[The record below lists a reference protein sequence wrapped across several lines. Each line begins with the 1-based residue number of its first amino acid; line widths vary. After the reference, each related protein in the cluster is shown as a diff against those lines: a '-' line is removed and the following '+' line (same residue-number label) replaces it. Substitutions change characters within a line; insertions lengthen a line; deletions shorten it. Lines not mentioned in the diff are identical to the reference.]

1 MSESPDQRVK
11 AALAALEI
19 EHELM
24 DCDPQYADTALFCE
38 HYGIAI
44 EDSANCI
51 LVVGKSDPRKYA
63 ACVLLAD
70 SRLDVNKVIRKK
82 FGTKKASFASAEETT
97 EITGMI
103 IGGVTP
109 LDLPDDLPLWIDA
122 RVMSRDSIVL
132 GGGSRDL
139 KVVVSP
145 KVFDLTPNTEIVED
159 LAKPIPAPS

>member
-1 MSESPDQRVK
+1 MSDTPDQRVK
-11 AALAALEI
+11 AALKSLDV

-24 DCDPQYADTALFCE
+24 ECDPELADTAIFCE
-38 HYGIAI
+38 HYGIAL

-51 LVVGKSDPRKYA
+51 LVVGKSDPKQYA

-70 SRLDVNKVIRKK
+70 TRLDVNKVIRKK
-82 FGTKKASFASAEETT
+82 FATKKASFASADETT
-97 EITGMI
+97 AITGMV

-122 RVMSRDSIVL
+122 RVMDRESIIL

-139 KVVVSP
+139 KVKVSP
-145 KVFDLTPNTEIVED
+145 NVFNLTPNTEIVED
-159 LAKPIPAPS
+159 LAKAAPPAN